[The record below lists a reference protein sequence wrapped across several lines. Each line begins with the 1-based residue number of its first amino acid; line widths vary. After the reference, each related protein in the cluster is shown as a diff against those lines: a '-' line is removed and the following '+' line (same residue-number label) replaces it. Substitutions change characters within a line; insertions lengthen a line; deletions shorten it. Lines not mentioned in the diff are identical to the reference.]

1 MLKDLLA
8 RQTLLAY
15 LSLGLG
21 QLKKGI
27 SLDYLPTLPCVAP
40 PAWQSISSGFLMW
53 QYKDLCVSIP
63 SKQGRSCMSFHDLL
77 SKVTKHPFH
86 STLFIKAFPD
96 LRARNIDL
104 TSQWKEQQR
113 IYSQVLNLPQPV
125 IFYNKSVSQVDIT
138 TKIPLLMELISL
150 RNGQTKV
157 SK

>member
-8 RQTLLAY
+8 RQTLLAS

-21 QLKKGI
+21 QLKKRI

-40 PAWQSISSGFLMW
+40 PAWQSISNGFLMW
-53 QYKDLCVSIP
+53 QHKDLCVSIP
-63 SKQGRSCMSFHDLL
+63 SKQGRSCMSLHDLL

-86 STLFIKAFPD
+86 SILFIKAFPD
-96 LRARNIDL
+96 LGARNIDL
-104 TSQWKEQQR
+104 TSQWKEYQR

-150 RNGQTKV
+150 RNGQTKI